1 MKTTLSL
8 YEELKRRNVLRV
20 AAAYV
25 MVSWLVIQVVET
37 VFPAFGFGDAAV
49 RIVTIILVIG
59 LIPTFIL
66 SWVFE
71 ITPEGLKKDED
82 VDRSQPIAAHAGN
95 KLDRIIMVV
104 MALAIGYFAIDKFV
118 MSESRDTSIAEE
130 ARQEGRNEALVESY
144 GDNSIAVLPFV
155 NMSDDASNEYF
166 SDGIS
171 EELLNLLAKIPE
183 LRVISRSSAF
193 SYKGKQIKLTEV
205 ARELNVAHI
214 LEGSVRKAGNQVRI
228 TVQLIE
234 ARTDTHLW
242 SATFDRTLD
251 DIFAIQ
257 DEIAAMVVEQL
268 RVTLLGN
275 APQVEETEPEA
286 YALFLQARYLGN
298 QGSPDGMAQAVELLQ
313 QALAIDPEYAGAW
326 RALAIVYVLQAGK
339 ALRPA
344 DEAYHMAREATVR
357 ALAIDPDFA
366 KAYDA
371 LGWIAMAYDSDPVQA
386 ARHYERALDL
396 APTDGVIIGNA
407 AALLIDLGRLD
418 EAIVLG
424 EYTAVRDPVN
434 PTSHSNLGISYS
446 FAARYDEAIESFQTA
461 LQLSP
466 GHLGSHYNIGLVLLV
481 KGRAEAALAEFAQ
494 EQIEHLRTQGQV
506 LAYHDMDRR
515 PDFEAR
521 LKELIKRWG
530 DEYPSTVASVYAYT
544 GDADAAF
551 QWLEKSAAEE
561 SGGFGPLNPLLKS
574 LHKDPRWLLLL
585 ESIGKSPA
593 QLDAIEFEVTLP
605 ELNE

>member
-1 MKTTLSL
+1 MNPF
-8 YEELKRRNVLRV
+8 E
-20 AAAYV
+20 AAD
-25 MVSWLVIQVVET
+25 
-37 VFPAFGFGDAAV
+37 DAA
-49 RIVTIILVIG
+49 
-59 LIPTFIL
+59 P
-66 SWVFE
+66 
-71 ITPEGLKKDED
+71 
-82 VDRSQPIAAHAGN
+82 N
-95 KLDRIIMVV
+95 
-104 MALAIGYFAIDKFV
+104 
-118 MSESRDTSIAEE
+118 
-130 ARQEGRNEALVESY
+130 
-144 GDNSIAVLPFV
+144 NSIAVLPFV

-561 SGGFGPLNPLLKS
+561 AGGFGPLNPLLKS
-574 LHKDPRWLLLL
+574 LHKHPRWLLLL